1 MLFLKQEFFVD
12 YYLTYYIKCNLLFLT
27 VSWVLFL
34 ETVELFPSH
43 STHLYHGFEGNSQT
57 VVLRYGEKPW
67 ETVAQGQ
74 RPRAT
79 VSQGFS
85 PYWGTTDWLFPKE
98 TWNNII
104 IITGTLPTV

>member
-1 MLFLKQEFFVD
+1 MLFLKQEFIVD
-12 YYLTYYIKCNLLFLT
+12 YYLAYYIKCNLLFLT

-34 ETVELFPSH
+34 ETVELFPGH
-43 STHLYHGFEGNSQT
+43 STHLYHGSEGNSQT

-74 RPRAT
+74 RQRAT

-98 TWNNII
+98 TWNIII
-104 IITGTLPTV
+104 IITLPTV